1 MSSEIH
7 HIIPVMFASFVIVF
21 RYIFSLYLFLCIKKV
36 ARWRRS

>member
-21 RYIFSLYLFLCIKKV
+21 RYIFLSLSFSLYQEGG
-36 ARWRRS
+36 